1 MCKGVKYSHTNI
13 MANQGPEL
21 GPGSFSISDQR
32 PEWERQIPF
41 IRKIGYKWVN
51 SSDRWY
57 LLMRSIGCEGGAW
70 WKAKEEL
77 EKPKNIEY
85 YKHGPN
91 PHEGWLH
98 EIDTIEQ
105 QRKPKVDYSK
115 LEHLTWQE
123 KMMISLNSTD
133 HHLTIEEEAKIINK
147 WYGIHAGRIPW

>member
-1 MCKGVKYSHTNI
+1 

-21 GPGSFSISDQR
+21 GPGSFSISDPR
-32 PEWERQIPF
+32 PEWERQLPF
-41 IRKIGYKWVN
+41 IHKIGYKWVN

-57 LLMRSIGCEGGAW
+57 LLMRSIRCEGGAW

-77 EKPKNIEY
+77 EKPRNIEY

-91 PHEGWLH
+91 PREGWVD

-133 HHLTIEEEAKIINK
+133 HHLNSEEMEKIRNK
-147 WYGIHAGRIPW
+147 WYGIHAGRISW